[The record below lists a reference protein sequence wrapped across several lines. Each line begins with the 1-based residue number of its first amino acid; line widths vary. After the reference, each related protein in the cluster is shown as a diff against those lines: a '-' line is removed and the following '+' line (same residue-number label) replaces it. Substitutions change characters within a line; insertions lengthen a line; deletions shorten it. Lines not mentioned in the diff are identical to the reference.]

1 MWHGQFQKLFIDGEW
16 VAPSGNQ
23 QIEVVSPFT
32 EQVVERVAAATR
44 TDIDRAATAAR
55 EAFDRGPWPRVPL
68 AERVEVLTRF
78 SKLYAQHED
87 LMAELVTAEMGCPIQ
102 VSRKIQAGAA
112 RQKIESFLEL
122 AQEYPFEA
130 IRESS
135 SGRAL
140 VSRQPVGV
148 VAAIVPWNVP
158 QAITMLKLMPALLA
172 GCTLVLK
179 PAPEAPLDAYLVAE
193 LLTEAGLPRG
203 VVNVVP
209 ADREASEALVTHPAV
224 DKVSFTGSTAAGRRI
239 ASLCGND
246 LRRVTLELGGKSAA
260 IILDDADLDA
270 AVESLRFG
278 SLRNTGQVCSAKSR
292 ILVSRKRQAELVDRL
307 TAMIAAMPVGDPMSE
322 ATELGPLVSARQR
335 ERVEEYFEIGR
346 SEGAKIVLGGGR
358 PGNTDRGWFVDAT
371 VFTEVESSMRIAQ
384 EEIFGPVLSV
394 IAYDDEAQAID
405 ISNDSR
411 YGLNGSVFTTDVDH
425 GLAVARRLRTGTVE
439 LNGSRA
445 GSRAPAGGFK
455 SSGIGRE
462 GAIEGFDSYVEVQSI
477 GLPPGFVYDAAH
489 EHKQ

>member
-193 LLTEAGLPRG
+193 LLTEA
-203 VVNVVP
+203 
-209 ADREASEALVTHPAV
+209 ACRE
-224 DKVSFTGSTAAGRRI
+224 
-239 ASLCGND
+239 
-246 LRRVTLELGGKSAA
+246 
-260 IILDDADLDA
+260 
-270 AVESLRFG
+270 ES
-278 SLRNTGQVCSAKSR
+278 
-292 ILVSRKRQAELVDRL
+292 
-307 TAMIAAMPVGDPMSE
+307 
-322 ATELGPLVSARQR
+322 
-335 ERVEEYFEIGR
+335 
-346 SEGAKIVLGGGR
+346 
-358 PGNTDRGWFVDAT
+358 
-371 VFTEVESSMRIAQ
+371 
-384 EEIFGPVLSV
+384 
-394 IAYDDEAQAID
+394 
-405 ISNDSR
+405 
-411 YGLNGSVFTTDVDH
+411 
-425 GLAVARRLRTGTVE
+425 
-439 LNGSRA
+439 
-445 GSRAPAGGFK
+445 
-455 SSGIGRE
+455 
-462 GAIEGFDSYVEVQSI
+462 
-477 GLPPGFVYDAAH
+477 
-489 EHKQ
+489 

>member
-1 MWHGQFQKLFIDGEW
+1 MWHGQFEKLFIGGEW
-16 VAPSGNQ
+16 VDPGGTQ

-32 EQVVERVAAATR
+32 EQVIERVAAATV

-55 EAFDRGPWPRVPL
+55 EAFDRGPWPRVSL
-68 AERVEVLTRF
+68 AERTEVLGRF
-78 SKLYAQHED
+78 AKLYVQHED

-130 IRESS
+130 LRESS

-148 VAAIVPWNVP
+148 VAAVVPWNVP
-158 QAITMLKLMPALLA
+158 QAITMLKLIPALLA
-172 GCTLVLK
+172 GCTVVLK
-179 PAPEAPLDAYLVAE
+179 PSPEAPLDAYLVAD

-209 ADREASEALVTHPAV
+209 AQRDASEALVTHPAV

-260 IILDDADLDA
+260 IILDDADLDT

-292 ILVSRKRQAELVDRL
+292 ILVSRNRQAELVDRL
-307 TAMIAAMPVGDPMSE
+307 TAMMTAMPVGDPMNE

-335 ERVEEYFEIGR
+335 ERVEEFFEIGR
-346 SEGAKIVLGGGR
+346 AEGAKIVLGGGR
-358 PGNTDRGWFVDAT
+358 PGNLDCGWFVDAT

-394 IAYDDEAQAID
+394 IAYDDEAHAID
-405 ISNDSR
+405 IANDSR
-411 YGLNGSVFTTDVDH
+411 YGLNGSVFTADVEH
-425 GLAVARRLRTGTVE
+425 GLSVARRLRTGTVE
-439 LNGSRA
+439 LNGNRA
-445 GSRAPAGGFK
+445 GPRAPAGGFK
-455 SSGIGRE
+455 DSGIGRE
-462 GAIEGFDSYVEVQSI
+462 GALEGFDSYVEIQSI
-477 GLPPGFVYDAAH
+477 GLPPDFVRNIGH
-489 EHKQ
+489 EHNQ